1 MRIQRKQSNPI
12 GLDESQKLDP
22 WALDE
27 SQEQKKK
34 WQIKAKP
41 YMAPFQREKL
51 YIFSM

>member
-1 MRIQRKQSNPI
+1 LIDIILSLKVTLHEDPKEIEQSI

-22 WALDE
+22 RALDE

-41 YMAPFQREKL
+41 
-51 YIFSM
+51 